1 MPKKLLTAAL
11 LLVLAPAIALA
22 GPITA
27 LVVFGDSLSDQG
39 NAFIVTG
46 GTFPPVP
53 YAQRASN
60 GPVAAEYLAARLG
73 VSLAPRAAGGTNFAV
88 VGAATGP
95 VTFTG
100 TSTTTDNF
108 AAVVYGQPA
117 LANTGITS
125 QVLAYLAA
133 GPVIHPE
140 DTLFLVWG
148 GPNDL
153 FIDASAATVGNA
165 VTNLANGIGMLYGAG
180 ARRFL
185 VPNMPDL
192 ALTPSGLSLLPAQQA
207 GLHALSVGFNAGLG
221 SALSGLSLLPGI
233 DITPFDTFSLL
244 QSISSDPAAFG
255 FTNASAPCL
264 TGSLGGAAG
273 ICPDPGGYVFWDSVH
288 PTTAAHQVLGSA
300 FAEAVEP
307 VPEPASSLLL
317 FGIGLAGLR
326 AWRKRWQ

>member
-22 GPITA
+22 GPITS

-46 GTFPPVP
+46 GTFPPAP

-60 GPVAAEYLAARLG
+60 GPVAVEYLAARLG
-73 VSLAPRAAGGTNFAV
+73 VPLAPPAAGGTNFAF

-108 AAVVYGQPA
+108 AAVVYGLPV
-117 LANTGITS
+117 LANTGITN
-125 QVLAYLAA
+125 QVLAYVGA
-133 GPVIHPE
+133 GPVADPAG
-140 DTLFLVWG
+140 TLFVVWG
-148 GPNDL
+148 GPNDF
-153 FIDASAATVGNA
+153 FIDASAATVGGA
-165 VTNLANGIGMLYGAG
+165 VTNLANDIGLLYAAG

-192 ALTPSGLSLLPAQQA
+192 ALTPSGLSLPPAQQA
-207 GLHALSVGFNAGLG
+207 GLHALSVGFNAGLN
-221 SALSGLSLLPGI
+221 SALNSLSLLPGI

-244 QSISSDPAAFG
+244 QSIAADPAAFG

-264 TGSLGGAAG
+264 TGSLGGGAG
-273 ICPDPGGYVFWDSVH
+273 ICADPGSYVFWDSVH

-326 AWRKRWQ
+326 TWRKRWQ